1 LTLLTEASQPTRIL
15 VPLPQVPRVR
25 DLSSARLPEGKWDR
39 VMMSGHFHTPS
50 FKAYPHDFVYP
61 QEKND
66 RPSNIPHLVPPHRE
80 IPLNDFE
87 ANTLEEDE
95 YVLKAMEL
103 VGNEDLAPGEEG
115 FDEED
120 KLAFMKA
127 KLLRKKLDDPANAEV
142 RCLFDRSRVV
152 AEMQNLEK
160 GMLGNRIGF

>member
-1 LTLLTEASQPTRIL
+1 MVTLLTEASQTTRML
-15 VPLPQVPRVR
+15 VLLPQVPRVR

-142 RCLFDRSRVV
+142 RCLFKQSGR
-152 AEMQNLEK
+152 
-160 GMLGNRIGF
+160 